1 MRLVELVKK
10 MNVMRWSEGREQFDM
25 IDVEDAI
32 KSENIAITNREALT
46 KEEIATLLQW
56 ESVTTRNAILASL

>member
-10 MNVMRWSEGREQFDM
+10 MNVMRWSEGKEQFDM

-32 KSENIAITNREALT
+32 KSENITIIDREALT
-46 KEEIATLLQW
+46 NEEITTMLQW
-56 ESVTTRNAILASL
+56 ESEATRNAILASL

>member
-32 KSENIAITNREALT
+32 KSENIVIANREALT

>member
-32 KSENIAITNREALT
+32 KSENIVIANREALT
-46 KEEIATLLQW
+46 KEEIAALLQW
-56 ESVTTRNAILASL
+56 ESEATRNAILASL